1 MRLRGHVDRLW
12 GQLANRHYGLQ
23 TFFTAM
29 SAWGKRST
37 EKAVLVVILCV
48 EAWMFSG
55 AFGFFFNHDSL
66 FYLIH
71 SPRSMDELLQVVTRP
86 DAARQYR
93 PVTLVFAAAFV
104 PLFGTDPWPY
114 HFIPVVFHLA
124 NTVLFYLLTRRL
136 LTDSA
141 GTLAA
146 TGFWALHSVAGWVTY
161 GITYISDFMMVFF
174 ALCCLI
180 LSVDA
185 RREDSRIKRILAVG
199 MFSLALLSKE
209 AAVALPPALLLCLVL
224 AEISPLRRR
233 VTVRDVVQIA
243 LRSLPLP
250 LLCLFL
256 VAVYAAPMV
265 WWMQSGALY
274 TQGEAAA
281 YDIDPFASLL
291 SKAKYLYWAFNL
303 ADPLSIPHPNRNRA
317 LALVLMGSLWAAWTV
332 DLSRRK
338 FKPAPLEWGG
348 LLILLC
354 LSLPAAM
361 LSQRI
366 AKWYLYLPLIGIA
379 LAFGHFGTR
388 IAGPIPERRRRAA
401 AAVVPALLLA
411 PVVFSSA
418 VQTRSFLNSSD
429 SAYASRVVASCVADF
444 RAQHPVL
451 PPETTIY
458 VLRTFEK
465 NVSEFFGNGKLYEL
479 FYPGRRIRMLF
490 ADRGDRLPDDYA
502 TRGDVLILQYMYGHV
517 YDVSRYYRERRLD
530 TCGLRLVQDL
540 RRLDVSVRR
549 SEYYPS
555 YDAFGTPGGTAAFF
569 PTPEK
574 DILTQIGGS
583 TAVVRVGVILPDA
596 VLRFD
601 RSWMHDDGDGAWAEV
616 KIRFEGREHSLYRSY
631 CRPNPRGKG
640 LTWEEVR
647 LDLSPFAGRDVD
659 LVLSCLNNEGGN
671 TVADWVNW
679 RDIAIESPH
688 LKHPGCSR
696 P

>member
-1 MRLRGHVDRLW
+1 MITSG
-12 GQLANRHYGLQ
+12 N
-23 TFFTAM
+23 
-29 SAWGKRST
+29 KST
-37 EKAVLVVILCV
+37 EKTVLIVILCV

-71 SPRSMDELLQVVTRP
+71 SPRTMDQLLQVFTQP

-93 PVTLVFAAAFV
+93 PLTLVFTAAFV

-124 NTVLFYLLTRRL
+124 NTVLFYLLARRL

-141 GTLAA
+141 GILAA
-146 TGFWALHSVAGWVTY
+146 TGFWGLHSVSGWVTY
-161 GITYISDFMMVFF
+161 GITYLSDFMMAFF

-180 LSVDA
+180 LSVDGH
-185 RREDSRIKRILAVG
+185 REGSRVKKILAAL
-199 MFSLALLSKE
+199 MFGLALLAKE
-209 AAVALPPALLLCLVL
+209 AAVALPLAVLLCLAL
-224 AEISPLRRR
+224 AETGTLRRR
-233 VTVRDVVQIA
+233 LTIRDVAQTAVRA
-243 LRSLPLP
+243 HPLP

-256 VAVYAAPMV
+256 VAAYAAPMAR
-265 WWMQSGALY
+265 WMQSGFLY

-281 YDIDPFASLL
+281 YDINPFASFIP
-291 SKAKYLYWAFNL
+291 KAKYLYWAFNL
-303 ADPLSIPHPNRNRA
+303 SDPLSIPHPNRNRA
-317 LALVLMGSLWAAWTV
+317 LALLLMGSVCAAWGV
-332 DLSRRK
+332 DLARRK
-338 FKPAPLEWGG
+338 FKPARLEWGG
-348 LLILLC
+348 LLIFAC
-354 LSLPAAM
+354 LSLPAVM

-366 AKWYLYLPLIGIA
+366 AKWYLYVPLIGIA
-379 LAFGHFGTR
+379 LAFGHLGTR
-388 IAGPIPERRRRAA
+388 IAGLIPGRGRRAA

-418 VQTRSFLNSSD
+418 VQTKSFLNSSD
-429 SAYASRVVASCVADF
+429 SAYASRVVANCLADF

-451 PPETTIY
+451 PPEVTIY
-458 VLRTFEK
+458 VPRTFEK

-479 FYPGRRIRMLF
+479 FYPGRRITMLF
-490 ADRGDRLPDDYA
+490 ADRGDRLPDQYTA
-502 TRGDVLILQYMYGHV
+502 RENIRILQYMYGHV
-517 YDVSRYYRERRLD
+517 YDVSRYYKERRLD
-530 TCGLRLVQDL
+530 RCALRVVQDL
-540 RRLDVSVRR
+540 AKLDVSVRR

-555 YDAFGTPGGTAAFF
+555 YDTFSTPGGTAAFF
-569 PTPEK
+569 ATPEK

-583 TAVVRVGVILPDA
+583 TAVVPVGIIPPDA

-616 KIRFEGREHSLYRSY
+616 KIRLEGREHSVYRSY

-640 LTWEEVR
+640 LSWEEVR
-647 LDLSPFAGRDVD
+647 LDLSPFAGREVD
-659 LVLSCLNNEGGN
+659 LVLSCLNNEGGS